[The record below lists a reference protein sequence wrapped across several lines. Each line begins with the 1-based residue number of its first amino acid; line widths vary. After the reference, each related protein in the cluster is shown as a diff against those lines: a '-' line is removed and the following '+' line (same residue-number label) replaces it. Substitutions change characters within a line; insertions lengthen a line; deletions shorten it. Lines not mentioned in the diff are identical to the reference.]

1 MSNNRDWNGK
11 HIVIS
16 RTDSIG
22 DVVLTLPLCAAL
34 KEKFPKCTLTFLC
47 KNYTAP
53 IVKNYACID
62 HILIVDDLLKLTID
76 EQISQLKNSSY
87 DAIVHVFPNKQLG
100 KLFKRARIA
109 LRIGTSH
116 RIHHLFTCNVRP
128 SFTRKGSNLHES
140 QLNFK
145 LMESFGF
152 TEVPSIETILDYN
165 RNFSIKPT
173 ELPSLFNGQDLANT
187 ICLHPKSQGSAVEW
201 PMEKY
206 VELALKLVEK
216 GKTVCF
222 TGTEK
227 EGQLFRSKIP
237 KHEHVLDSTGQ
248 LTIDQLQW
256 LIHESYGLVACS
268 TGPLHIAAI
277 QGKHAIGLYSPRI
290 PIHPGR
296 WKPLG
301 PNAVALVND
310 ENCPTCSKGEPCTC
324 ITQISVDKVL
334 EQLNC

>member
-1 MSNNRDWNGK
+1 MSKNIDWNGK

-22 DVVLTLPLCAAL
+22 DVILTLPLTAAL
-34 KEKFPKCTLTFLC
+34 KEKFPHCKVTFLC

-53 IVKNYACID
+53 IVRNYTAVD
-62 HILIVDDLLKLTID
+62 HVLVLDDLLKLSD
-76 EQISQLKNSSY
+76 REQPEQLISSSY

-100 KLFKRARIA
+100 KLFKKAKVPV
-109 LRIGTSH
+109 RIGTSH
-116 RIHHLFTCNVRP
+116 RIHHLFTCNIRP
-128 SFTRKGSNLHES
+128 SFTRKGSDLHES

-145 LMESFGF
+145 LMEAFGF
-152 TEVPSIETILDYN
+152 TQVPSIDQILN
-165 RNFSIKPT
+165 FNSNFSVKPT
-173 ELPSLFNGQDLANT
+173 KLPSLFDGKDLADT
-187 ICLHPKSQGSAVEW
+187 VCLHPKSQGSAVEW

-206 VELALKLVEK
+206 VELAHRLVEQ

-222 TGTEK
+222 TGTEN
-227 EGQLFRSKIP
+227 EGKLFRNEIP
-237 KHEHVLDSTGQ
+237 THERIMDSTGQ
-248 LTIDQLQW
+248 LTIDQLQS

-277 QGKHAIGLYSPRI
+277 QGKRAVGLYSPRV

-296 WKPLG
+296 WKPIG
-301 PNAVALVND
+301 AHAAALVND
-310 ENCPTCSKGEPCTC
+310 ENCAICSEGKPCTC

-334 EQLNC
+334 NQLNY